1 MMSHH
6 PRAMF
11 SRFHLLALAAVAP
24 AQTQFTS
31 PPNVGADGSSSVSF
45 LQPFVTS
52 ASGRRYQY
60 ILGDV
65 AAVPASGGVQIS
77 ALALRPDLAA
87 GASAAR
93 TLDLTLVMDHADATA
108 LSATFASN
116 YSGSQTVVLTAPALN
131 LPATTGSSGFA
142 ITLPLSAPFTYL
154 GAHHPTP
161 ARSALLVEFRTTN
174 VSSAGAYTLDCV
186 DGTSGDDVGTSTY
199 LGLSGCI
206 VAPNSAPFDIYKR
219 GPTTA
224 GGMTTCGVY
233 GQRAPLSAAGILS
246 IGITDPNSTFAG
258 LLCAPL
264 RAAPN
269 VVALITATS
278 ATGTLGSAATP
289 IDLVFPDLVLGQ
301 SMRFY
306 TQFAV
311 LDAARSAP
319 ELAVALSD
327 AVQWDV
333 TPANPVPRHLIYSN
347 AAATAATGTAS
358 LSFVPVLRCN

>member
-1 MMSHH
+1 ML
-6 PRAMF
+6 
-11 SRFHLLALAAVAP
+11 SRFYLLALAAVAP
-24 AQTQFTS
+24 AQSQFTS

-60 ILGDV
+60 VLGDI
-65 AAVPASGGVQIS
+65 AAVPPSGGEQIN
-77 ALALRPDLAA
+77 AIALRPDPTA

-108 LSATFASN
+108 LSATFANN
-116 YSGSQTVVLTAPALN
+116 YSGSETVALTATALN
-131 LPATTGSSGFA
+131 LPATSGGSGFA
-142 ITLPLSAPFTYL
+142 ITLPLSAPFPYL

-186 DGTSGDDVGTSTY
+186 DGTPGDDVGTSTY
-199 LGLSGCI
+199 LGLDGCL
-206 VAPNSAPFDIYKR
+206 VAPNTAPFDIYKR

-264 RAAPN
+264 RAAPD
-269 VVALITATS
+269 VAAWITATTS
-278 ATGTLGSAATP
+278 TGTIGSAAMP
-289 IDLVFPDLVLGQ
+289 IDLVLPDLAPGQ

-311 LDAARSAP
+311 LDAARSGP
-319 ELAVALSD
+319 ELGVALSD
-327 AVQWDV
+327 AVAWDL
-333 TPANPVPRHLIYSN
+333 TAPNPVPRHLIYSN
-347 AAATAATGTAS
+347 ASSAAALGTAT
-358 LSFVPVLRCN
+358 LLFVPVLRCN